1 MALRK
6 DEPRSARAIERA
18 ALQEKYKG
26 ATLVGLQAMEEN
38 RLNNPQALKDLK
50 RELRKY
56 YTDAR
61 SIAKKRV
68 ERFQKS
74 DVPYSDEPPQFPKTS
89 ELSDSELFRAIADV
103 NRFLTAPSSA
113 SLESRRKEFQDV
125 LDDLHEKGMT
135 FLRLEDLKYWDRFRK
150 WLRASNI
157 LGKPYGA
164 GDILGDIFAES
175 VVKAQVY
182 NENLK
187 EGEEPIQPN
196 SKMWEEMYNE
206 VKNLMSGGH
215 SESGGNRKKRTVN
228 RNVKRGK

>member
-6 DEPRSARAIERA
+6 DAPRSARAIERA
-18 ALQEKYKG
+18 ALQAKYKDI
-26 ATLVGLQAMEEN
+26 TLPGLEALEEN

-61 SIAKKRV
+61 AIANKRI

-89 ELSDSELFRAIADV
+89 ELSDSELFRAVADV
-103 NRFLTAPSSA
+103 NRFLTAPATA
-113 SLESRRKEFQDV
+113 SLQSRRKEYQDL

-150 WLRASNI
+150 WLRAANI
-157 LGKPYGA
+157 LGKPYAA
-164 GDILGDIFAES
+164 GDILGDIFAQS
-175 VVKAQVY
+175 V
-182 NENLK
+182 
-187 EGEEPIQPN
+187 EEQNPTSERWQ
-196 SKMWEEMYNE
+196 ELYNE
-206 VKNLMSGGH
+206 VSNLMGKN
-215 SESGGNRKKRTVN
+215 EPRKR
-228 RNVKRGK
+228 RGRSRRK